1 MLIIETWKGW
11 NNLLHYVRN
20 FCLSMNKR
28 NSSSAFTYHVLS
40 KVDPQ
45 IMESLTQNQLKA
57 IHDAIAAQ
65 AILSR
70 HPFDV
75 RGTIPLFFI
84 RYYFV
89 VLMGRDMRPKTRVR
103 EHYRRREGDV
113 WANFALVCFILI
125 PLGLLVFLLFY
136 YIKTELGIDYIE
148 NFHLTD
154 ILN

>member
-1 MLIIETWKGW
+1 
-11 NNLLHYVRN
+11 
-20 FCLSMNKR
+20 MNKR
-28 NSSSAFTYHVLS
+28 SSSSAFTYHVLS

-136 YIKTELGIDYIE
+136 YFLLFCRSYKLFTFFYEGYLSFDFYLIESNRYIY
-148 NFHLTD
+148 
-154 ILN
+154 IV